1 MSPFHLTHTWRHPY
15 HGGNGSINALRQE
28 SRDGLRRGIRVPG
41 PRPRSGDGTGLGLP
55 GDHPMSFERAV
66 APTGPSSGQRTAT
79 ARPVVRP
86 KSFEVPPLITGRSPA
101 MLRVMNLIRQVAA
114 TSSTVLVYGETGS
127 GKEVVARNIHQ
138 ASHLREQVFLPVNC
152 GAIPDHLLESQL
164 FGHAKGAF
172 TGADTSNE
180 GLFHRARGGTI
191 FLDEIGELP
200 PLLQVKLLRLI
211 EEKEILP
218 LGTVNPIEV
227 DVRIVAA
234 TNQDL
239 HGAVK
244 AGRFR
249 EDLFYRLNVITLHI
263 PPLRDRR
270 EDIPLLIDHLI
281 ERQNARLGRS
291 YRGVDDAALQL
302 ILALPLRGNVRELDH
317 LIEYGM
323 IVGDGEWIRSENL
336 PPGIAPEMEEPDSG
350 SDNLAAALRR
360 FARAHIESVLARH
373 SHDRKRAA
381 VSLGI
386 DLSTLYR
393 KINELGIKQ

>member
-1 MSPFHLTHTWRHPY
+1 MGGHAMSL
-15 HGGNGSINALRQE
+15 
-28 SRDGLRRGIRVPG
+28 
-41 PRPRSGDGTGLGLP
+41 
-55 GDHPMSFERAV
+55 ERAAV
-66 APTGPSSGQRTAT
+66 QTSSSSQRLAT
-79 ARPVVRP
+79 ARSSARF
-86 KSFEVPPLITGRSPA
+86 KTFEAPPLIAGRSPA
-101 MLRVMNLIRQVAA
+101 MLRVMSLIQQVAS
-114 TSSTVLVYGETGS
+114 TSSTVLIYGETGS

-138 ASHLREQVFLPVNC
+138 ASHLQDQVFLPVNC
-152 GAIPDHLLESQL
+152 GAIPEHLLESQL

-172 TGADTSNE
+172 TGADSSNE

-227 DVRIVAA
+227 DVRIIAA

-239 HGAVK
+239 RGAVE
-244 AGRFR
+244 AGQFR
-249 EDLFYRLNVITLHI
+249 ADLFYRLNVITLHI

-270 EDIPLLIDHLI
+270 EDIPLLVDHLI
-281 ERQNARLGRS
+281 ERQNQRLGRS

-323 IVGDGEWIRSENL
+323 IVGDGEWIRPDNL
-336 PPGIAPEMEEPDSG
+336 PPGIAPENDRPDSG
-350 SDNLAAALRR
+350 GDNLAAALRR
-360 FARAHIESVLARH
+360 FARAHIESVLAKH
-373 SHDRKRAA
+373 DYDRKRAA
-381 VSLGI
+381 ISLGI